1 MSLSGIVPGTDSG
14 RVKSGSGGPKVAA
27 EIFLAKKFDVTCH
40 MSYSSCTFDENL
52 HLHINRDLA
61 DDVGRASDTS

>member
-1 MSLSGIVPGTDSG
+1 MSAVHKWLQ
-14 RVKSGSGGPKVAA
+14 
-27 EIFLAKKFDVTCH
+27 KKNLTKRFDVTCH

-52 HLHINRDLA
+52 HIHINRDLA